1 MKAAARAYWMAT
13 AFVWCVL
20 LAWLAL
26 SPSPEWIERYYS
38 RGLYRVINGVL
49 PVLTEPFPFS
59 IALIIVVAIV
69 LGFPSVWMLRWLL
82 RWQNGT
88 DTHWQGF
95 IWGAKG
101 LLLLCP
107 LIVCWFLLNWG
118 IGYGRIP
125 AEQRLELA
133 DVPITDEEN
142 AMLRERLLE
151 ILNEN
156 AEPVEERDI
165 DAAVRAIAVQMR
177 LLIED
182 WDGKPIRIPD
192 GVKRTPPGLLL
203 ANGTAGMAVPLTL
216 EPHVDGGLP
225 DTAFVYVA
233 AHELGHVA
241 GMNAESE
248 ATLAGFVAGMRA
260 DHPYAR
266 YAVALD
272 MYRDL
277 ARQLPS
283 KDLKAAVE
291 ALPQIARDDIKASRE
306 AQLKYRIDWFGDVS
320 WRAYDQYLK
329 AQGIEEGRKNY
340 GKGITLFVYAWRK
353 GLAEVPG
360 LESPGVP
367 PAPEEAPA

>member
-1 MKAAARAYWMAT
+1 MTRAQRTYWAVT
-13 AFVWCVL
+13 GFVWVVL
-20 LAWLAL
+20 LTWLAL
-26 SPSPEWIERYYS
+26 SPSPEFIERYYT
-38 RGLYRVINGVL
+38 RGLYRVINGIL
-49 PVLTEPFPFS
+49 PALTEPFPFS
-59 IALIIVVAIV
+59 IALVLVLVIL
-69 LGFPSVWMLRWLL
+69 LGFPGAWLWRW
-82 RWQNGT
+82 RKGAG
-88 DTHWQGF
+88 THWQGF
-95 IWGAKG
+95 FWGVKG

-107 LIVCWFLLNWG
+107 LIVCWFLFNWG
-118 IGYGRIP
+118 IGYGRMP

-133 DVPITDEEN
+133 AVPVTDEES
-142 AMLRERLLE
+142 AMLRARLLE
-151 ILNEN
+151 IMR
-156 AEPVEERDI
+156 ADAQPADERDP
-165 DAAVRAIAVQMR
+165 DAAVRAIAAEMR
-177 LLIED
+177 EVVED

-225 DTAFVYVA
+225 DTSFVYVA

-248 ATLAGFVAGMRA
+248 ATLAGFAAGIRA

-272 MYRDL
+272 MYTDL
-277 ARQLPS
+277 VRQLPS
-283 KDLKAAVE
+283 KDMKAAVD
-291 ALPQIARDDIKASRE
+291 ALPQIAKDDLQASRE
-306 AQLKYRIDWFGDVS
+306 ARRRYRIDWFGDVS

-329 AQGIEEGRKNY
+329 AQGIKEGRKNY
-340 GKGITLFVYAWRK
+340 GKGITLFVYAWRH

-367 PAPEEAPA
+367 VAPEEAPA